1 MRGNNN
7 KIKNVLSYL
16 KTESMVDYEK
26 NIRKVLSTTAALA
39 MCCGTLLSVSAN
51 ELEPHE
57 PPQIEERYIVSCP
70 GGGKHIM
77 IGRAEGRIHY
87 GTNGN
92 STWVLTGTASQCTIC
107 NLVLVTEN
115 NPFMVNTT
123 HPWGRYA
130 LKSEEKPISGK
141 VIYIYNRYS
150 LF

>member
-1 MRGNNN
+1 M
-7 KIKNVLSYL
+7 K
-16 KTESMVDYEK
+16 K
-26 NIRKVLSTTAALA
+26 NIRKVLSALVALTICYGALLNVAAKEFA
-39 MCCGTLLSVSAN
+39 PTGN
-51 ELEPHE
+51 ELEPYGPFE
-57 PPQIEERYIVSCP
+57 VEERYIVSCP
-70 GGGKHIM
+70 GGGRHIM
-77 IGRAEGRIHY
+77 VGKGTGYLRY

-130 LKSEEKPISGK
+130 LKSEEKPNSGK